1 MVLFLFTED
10 GVYGDMSMIMLSEVL
25 LEEDDVVVVL
35 VKDLVRRGRGHS
47 NVDGKYSIITS

>member
-1 MVLFLFTED
+1 
-10 GVYGDMSMIMLSEVL
+10 
-25 LEEDDVVVVL
+25 VVV

>member
-10 GVYGDMSMIMLSEVL
+10 GVYGDMSMITLSEVL
-25 LEEDDVVVVL
+25 LEEDDVVVVV

-47 NVDGKYSIITS
+47 NVDGKYRIITS